1 MYGKFSKQFLM
12 IGKYIPELSAC
23 IANAENIF
31 EFLDEEREPEI
42 WYADHISDTN
52 HNMNEK
58 LTENDACALQVKNI
72 NFAYEKE
79 QQVLKDFS
87 LTIMK
92 NECVA
97 ITGPSG
103 CGKTTLS
110 KLILGLYPVESGD
123 IYVNGKNIR
132 KNPLSKIRSDIAYV
146 PQDAYLFNATI
157 EENIR
162 YGKENATDEEV
173 ERAAKMANAHE
184 FIMATADGYHTMI
197 QEGGVNLSGGQ
208 RQRIAIARA
217 IISAAPVIL
226 LDEATA
232 ALDSDSEYKVNQ
244 ALKNIQGKRTIVMI
258 AHRPS
263 TIRMADRVI
272 TI

>member
-1 MYGKFSKQFLM
+1 M
-12 IGKYIPELSAC
+12 
-23 IANAENIF
+23 
-31 EFLDEEREPEI
+31 
-42 WYADHISDTN
+42 
-52 HNMNEK
+52 
-58 LTENDACALQVKNI
+58 
-72 NFAYEKE
+72 
-79 QQVLKDFS
+79 
-87 LTIMK
+87 
-92 NECVA
+92 
-97 ITGPSG
+97 
-103 CGKTTLS
+103 
-110 KLILGLYPVESGD
+110 ESGD

-184 FIMATADGYHTMI
+184 FIMATTDGYHTMI

-226 LDEATA
+226 LDEATS

-263 TIRMADRVI
+263 TIQMADRVI